1 LLGEYTRDESFCC
14 FDTAGPRECIDRLKQ
29 RLAVKDCAGVL
40 EFLCRP
46 RGIAGDHWHLIDEN
60 ELGEAVAAI
69 LFPIT
74 AYHRA
79 AHGVACHGDAGK
91 VFRDEEFVDVSDKC

>member
-1 LLGEYTRDESFCC
+1 LVNIPVMNPFVVLTLS
-14 FDTAGPRECIDRLKQ
+14 GPANALIVSNSD
-29 RLAVKDCAGVL
+29 LAVKDCAGVL

-46 RGIAGDHWHLIDEN
+46 RGIAGDHWYLIDEN
-60 ELGEAVAAI
+60 ELGGAVAAI

-79 AHGVACHGDAGK
+79 AHGVAYHGDAGK
-91 VFRDEEFVDVSDKC
+91 VLRGEEFVGAYEPP